1 MILPETRRPFF
12 LYVLFVIFAGS
23 FLTSIVPDFFVHAA
37 RIINYQVHSAM
48 EAFGAMTAICMAL
61 LLLQFHLAGER
72 DRGEYFLLSMGFLSM
87 GILDAFV
94 AVSSTGKGFHLL
106 HSLRSISGGIWFV
119 LVWSPDFGRQA
130 AKIRG
135 TPWMIALASVL
146 IGFGT
151 IYFRS
156 YLPVMLENEEYTF
169 FAKAINLLTGLC
181 YTAAAVYFLREFL
194 LSSLTEPYLF
204 TCVFML
210 LGLSSYESRLSMD
223 WTEDWWFWH
232 IQRLLAYAVVTYYI
246 FRTFLRVRSELKI
259 MNESLE
265 KQIAERTAQLSL
277 EVAERKRYGMER
289 DAMILELQDAAQQIK
304 KLTGLL
310 PTCASCRRIRD
321 GNGEW
326 QDMEAYIQDNSEAR
340 FSHGICPAC
349 TKKLYPDFYEKMLRE
364 NPPPHSNL

>member
-1 MILPETRRPFF
+1 MILPNTRRPVYLF
-12 LYVLFVIFAGS
+12 VLFVIFSGS
-23 FLTSIVPDFFVHAA
+23 FLTSILPDFLADA
-37 RIINYQVHSAM
+37 ERIVNHQVHSAM
-48 EAFGAMTAICMAL
+48 EALGAMTAICMAL

-72 DRGEYFLLSMGFLSM
+72 ERGEYFLLSMGFLSM

-94 AVSSTGKGFHLL
+94 AISSAGKGFHLL
-106 HSLRSISGGIWFV
+106 HSLRSVCGGIWFV
-119 LVWSPDFGRQA
+119 LVWLPDCGRQA
-130 AKIRG
+130 AKIRS
-135 TPWMIALASVL
+135 TPWLIALASVL
-146 IGFGT
+146 VGFGT
-151 IYFRS
+151 LYFRK
-156 YLPVMLENEEYTF
+156 YLPVMIDNEEFTS
-169 FAKAINLLTGLC
+169 FAKATNLITGVF
-181 YTAAAVYFLREFL
+181 YAAAAVYFLREFL
-194 LSSLTEPYLF
+194 RSSLTESYLF

-210 LGLSSYESRLSMD
+210 LGLSSYESRLSMT

-246 FRTFLRVRSELKI
+246 FRTFLRVRGELKI

-289 DAMILELQDAAQQIK
+289 DAMIHELQDAAQQIK

-326 QDMEAYIQDNSEAR
+326 QEMEAYIQDNSEAR

-349 TKKLYPDFYEKMLRE
+349 TKKLYPDFYEKMIRDNSLP
-364 NPPPHSNL
+364 NSTL